1 MIRFMARLGLQTASV
16 FALIALK
23 VMRVLDPFGAYAALL
38 APGVQ
43 TRGVFDA
50 IYDNV
55 DKSLYAV
62 MKDRL
67 KELPKIYP
75 DYFNIKTSDR
85 KFERVVSYVP
95 FGDTQTKGEG
105 DPYVMDE
112 LRQGYTKDFTHTEN
126 GLGFEVTQTA
136 LEDDPENIL
145 SRAGDWLAFS
155 ARYVEEGRAA
165 NPFNNGFTATT
176 GELAPDGLSLFNASH
191 VLKGGGGTWKNR
203 PSTDADLSAASLQ
216 QALIDWQTDQRDEAG
231 HLAMPVN
238 DLILLVPPA
247 LEFLADRLLNSV
259 GLPGSSD
266 NDRNPIKSRRSWT
279 IIVNPRLTDTDA
291 WFVIA
296 GDKAR
301 HALTF
306 YRRVPIT
313 LDPMAIDPRTKNRI
327 FTVRH
332 RFSIGAW
339 AAQGVYGSAGA

>member
-1 MIRFMARLGLQTASV
+1 MA
-16 FALIALK
+16 
-23 VMRVLDPFGAYAALL
+23 
-38 APGVQ
+38 Q

-50 IYDNV
+50 LYDNV

-95 FGDTQTKGEG
+95 FGDTQSKGEG

-136 LEDDPENIL
+136 LEDDVENIL
-145 SRAGDWLAFS
+145 NRAGDWLAFS

-176 GELAPDGLSLFNASH
+176 GELTPDGLSLFNTAH
-191 VLKGGGGTWKNR
+191 VLKGGLGTAKNR
-203 PSTDADLSAASLQ
+203 PTVDADLSAASLQ
-216 QALIDWQTDQRDEAG
+216 QALIDLQTDQKDEAG
-231 HLAMPVN
+231 HLALPVN

-259 GLPGSSD
+259 
-266 NDRNPIKSRRSWT
+266 
-279 IIVNPRLTDTDA
+279 
-291 WFVIA
+291 
-296 GDKAR
+296 
-301 HALTF
+301 
-306 YRRVPIT
+306 
-313 LDPMAIDPRTKNRI
+313 
-327 FTVRH
+327 
-332 RFSIGAW
+332 
-339 AAQGVYGSAGA
+339 